1 LGFGDFLDYSNFSLM
16 IYKNIYIPAL
26 VSDGT
31 HVALFRLI
39 QILHQ
44 GETMAGEKFTT
55 DILIIGMGAAG
66 QLAALYAYDANPN
79 LNITIVTKALKGKG
93 GCSRMVQGGL
103 NVVLNEEDS
112 HEKHLM
118 DTLKGG
124 QYINNQDLAKT
135 LVEEATPTIKE
146 METRFGCF
154 FDRNPDGTI
163 HQKPF
168 AGQSFDR
175 TVHKGD
181 LTGIEMISRTTEQVM
196 KRDIKVLEEC
206 RAVDL
211 LTDSAGKEVTGAL
224 LLDMRRGSFI
234 VAEASATLVATGGGP
249 TQYRFHAPGPEKS
262 VDGLGMMY
270 RAGVVMRDMEMIQF
284 HPTGLIIP
292 GSVVAGSLL
301 EEGLRGSGAYLYNG
315 QGERYMKKYAPDVAE
330 RATRDVVSR
339 SSFLEMLAGRECE
352 EGGVRIDAA
361 HLGSEFVLKNFPG
374 MCNRCRQFGYDLS
387 REPVPVS
394 PTAHFVMG
402 GANID
407 KDCHTSMERLF
418 VAGEDAGGVHGGN
431 RLGGNGICEST
442 VYGRQAGKSLAR
454 YLANNKSQPI
464 DTAKGMVAELI
475 KKHTRPFEKLNG
487 ENAFELRAE
496 LKECNWIKVG
506 VVRNADDMEEAVR
519 EIAALRK
526 TAADI
531 SLTGARPY
539 NMLWNTYIDFMNM
552 LDVSDMV
559 AASALARRESR
570 AAHYRSDFPEQNDE
584 IGLFNNFMTRGVDGL
599 PEISIRPVEFKYKT
613 AEECRN
619 YKK

>member
-1 LGFGDFLDYSNFSLM
+1 
-16 IYKNIYIPAL
+16 
-26 VSDGT
+26 
-31 HVALFRLI
+31 
-39 QILHQ
+39 
-44 GETMAGEKFTT
+44 MAHEKFST

-66 QLAALYAYDANPN
+66 QLAALYAYDANPE

-103 NVVLNEEDS
+103 NVVLNEADS

-124 QYINNQDLAKT
+124 QYVNNQDLAKT

-196 KRDIKVLEEC
+196 KRDIRVLEEC

-211 LTDSAGKEVTGAL
+211 LLDSSGKEVTGAL
-224 LLDMRRGSFI
+224 LLDIRQGRFI

-262 VDGLGMMY
+262 VDGLGMLY

-301 EEGLRGSGAYLYNG
+301 EEGLRGAGAYLYNG

-339 SSFLEMLAGRECE
+339 SAFLEMLAGRECE

-361 HLGSEFVLKNFPG
+361 HLGSEFVLKTFPACATGVGNLG
-374 MCNRCRQFGYDLS
+374 MTCPGNQSLFLRQPTLLWVALILTKIAILRLS
-387 REPVPVS
+387 DFLLPGKMPGE
-394 PTAHFVMG
+394 F
-402 GANID
+402 
-407 KDCHTSMERLF
+407 ME
-418 VAGEDAGGVHGGN
+418 ETD
-431 RLGGNGICEST
+431 LGGNGICEST

-454 YLANNKSQPI
+454 YMDNNKSQPAE
-464 DTAKGMVAELI
+464 TAKGMVEELI
-475 KKHTRPFEKLNG
+475 EKHTRPFDKENG
-487 ENAFELRAE
+487 EDAFKLRAE
-496 LKECNWIKVG
+496 LQECNWIKVG
-506 VVRNADDMEEAVR
+506 
-519 EIAALRK
+519 
-526 TAADI
+526 
-531 SLTGARPY
+531 
-539 NMLWNTYIDFMNM
+539 
-552 LDVSDMV
+552 
-559 AASALARRESR
+559 RR
-570 AAHYRSDFPEQNDE
+570 
-584 IGLFNNFMTRGVDGL
+584 T
-599 PEISIRPVEFKYKT
+599 KWK
-613 AEECRN
+613 
-619 YKK
+619 